1 MYVWFAAFWSLKLG
15 LHFKSAHRPEPTNAA
30 TSAFASSSIGSRAS
44 GFCARGAERTTRAV
58 TWREACGNL
67 STCGGS
73 APGGSTS
80 VTGERGAEAG
90 AYAAAAAAR
99 AAAQCSGCVGSSGQ
113 KASGSPPPSAGVS
126 RAAVSSARGTGDA
139 SNAVSVTESTRSG
152 WRSASSSATRPPIEQ
167 PTRCTA
173 GRCSLSSSVMVS
185 SASTP
190 TLRPSLSAASPA
202 EPGCQRHHTL
212 R

>member
-80 VTGERGAEAG
+80 VTGERGVEAG
-90 AYAAAAAAR
+90 AYAAAAAAVETDSVFG
-99 AAAQCSGCVGSSGQ
+99 ALSQLLGEDD
-113 KASGSPPPSAGVS
+113 
-126 RAAVSSARGTGDA
+126 ARGGGDGDG
-139 SNAVSVTESTRSG
+139 E
-152 WRSASSSATRPPIEQ
+152 
-167 PTRCTA
+167 CF
-173 GRCSLSSSVMVS
+173 
-185 SASTP
+185 STP
-190 TLRPSLSAASPA
+190 RASAAPLTPFGTPSEGIPPCTD
-202 EPGCQRHHTL
+202 EGEVVD
-212 R
+212 